1 MYKYVQI
8 LAHYCI
14 ISYNRYVREINK
26 KEKIMTKELEQAI
39 KIVKEMQES
48 NMSNFGIV
56 TFLEMQGFPVETGF
70 WLIDKANGVK

>member
-1 MYKYVQI
+1 
-8 LAHYCI
+8 
-14 ISYNRYVREINK
+14 
-26 KEKIMTKELEQAI
+26 MTNELEQAI